1 MSKDKYLLVGFGK
14 RTTSDEKKNVILQTK
29 GHLFQSKKCFIFL
42 FCFFVWKTL
51 TLLSCYWLNVFSL
64 VNRLPGVSC
73 WHLATTQ
80 WQQPP
85 EKVSSCRREL
95 FTHKKQA
102 HKTTMSAFFMLAFLQ
117 LKQMIQSTGPSLA
130 WKALQSQEVDPVF
143 QSLDGNKAFYNVTC
157 LARER
162 NVFHILVCQVVGHW
176 RLTTVKHKE
185 VVFTFCLYF
194 FQQNFKFSTSG
205 TTLRQSGSYSYLGT
219 NTVLFWS
226 DSHGHLRSPLSEK
239 DL

>member
-102 HKTTMSAFFMLAFLQ
+102 HKTTMSAFFHVGFSPTQ
-117 LKQMIQSTGPSLA
+117 TNDTEHRTIFSLKGAAEPGSGSTF
-130 WKALQSQEVDPVF
+130 PVF
-143 QSLDGNKAFYNVTC
+143 RWKQS
-157 LARER
+157 
-162 NVFHILVCQVVGHW
+162 ILQRHM
-176 RLTTVKHKE
+176 
-185 VVFTFCLYF
+185 
-194 FQQNFKFSTSG
+194 FSTWKKCFSHTGLSG
-205 TTLRQSGSYSYLGT
+205 G
-219 NTVLFWS
+219 WS
-226 DSHGHLRSPLSEK
+226 LKVDHSK
-239 DL
+239 A